1 MPPAFADHVFRR
13 RMRAAE
19 VGEILAHEPRQGPYA
34 APRRNFLN
42 VNPDMLPAVYNQMNL
57 ALPPPGPIEPQ
68 AQLQQIREWNQ
79 QREAEEGVRPNARR
93 LQEEN
98 NRRARLYM
106 ERMRPVREYEDA
118 EFQQGQAERRAN
130 RAAMDLHREV
140 GEIER
145 EVAELEA
152 RVMDPNRPRP
162 RWA

>member
-1 MPPAFADHVFRR
+1 
-13 RMRAAE
+13 MRAAE

-42 VNPDMLPAVYNQMNL
+42 VNPNMLPDVYNRMNL

-79 QREAEEGVRPNARR
+79 QREAEEGVRPNAQR
-93 LQEEN
+93 LQQESA
-98 NRRARLYM
+98 RRDRLYM

-152 RVMDPNRPRP
+152 RVMDVNRPRP
-162 RWA
+162 RWT

>member
-1 MPPAFADHVFRR
+1 MPPGFADHMFRR

-19 VGEILAHEPRQGPYA
+19 VGELLAPGIRQGHYA

-42 VNPDMLPAVYNQMNL
+42 VNPNMLPDVYNQMNL

-68 AQLQQIREWNQ
+68 AQRRLIPDWQQ
-79 QREAEEGVRPNARR
+79 QREAEEGVRPNAQR

-106 ERMRPVREYEDA
+106 ERMRPVREDEDA

-152 RVMDPNRPRP
+152 RVMDVNRPRP